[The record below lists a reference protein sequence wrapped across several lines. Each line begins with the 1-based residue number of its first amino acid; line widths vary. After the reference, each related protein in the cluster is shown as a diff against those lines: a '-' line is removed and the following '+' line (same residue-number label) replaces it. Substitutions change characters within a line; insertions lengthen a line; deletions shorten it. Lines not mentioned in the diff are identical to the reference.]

1 MIEILG
7 WLSTTLVLAGYVS
20 NARGW
25 TKTAMITWIR
35 GDTGWIVYDFLID
48 NFSHLVL
55 SLVIIAINVYGI
67 YRLWKNLSIKKK

>member
-25 TKTAMITWIR
+25 TKTAMISWII
-35 GDTGWIVYDFLID
+35 GDTGWITYDFFID

-67 YRLWKNLSIKKK
+67 YRLWKNLSVKQK

>member
-25 TKTAMITWIR
+25 TKTAMITWII
-35 GDTGWIVYDFLID
+35 GDTGWITYDFFID
-48 NFSHLVL
+48 NLSHLVL

-67 YRLWKNLSIKKK
+67 YRLWKNLSVKQK